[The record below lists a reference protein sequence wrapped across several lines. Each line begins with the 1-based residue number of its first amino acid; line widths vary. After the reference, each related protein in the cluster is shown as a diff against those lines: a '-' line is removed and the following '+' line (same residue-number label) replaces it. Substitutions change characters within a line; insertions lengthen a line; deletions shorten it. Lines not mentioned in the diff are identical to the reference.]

1 MKIDMVNS
9 TGTMQN
15 VEGRTDSAD
24 TTYIAKDKIEMTD
37 AVDPSK
43 LRDAVDKLN
52 KKTEET
58 NYDVQFAVY
67 KDTNR
72 IIVQV
77 VDKTTKEV
85 VSTFPPKQILEM
97 AAMVDKEFK
106 IFDKKI

>member
-9 TGTMQN
+9 PVMMQN
-15 VEGRTDSAD
+15 VENRTNNEQVS
-24 TTYIAKDKIEMTD
+24 TIEKDKDNLPGEINS
-37 AVDPSK
+37 SK
-43 LRDAVDKLN
+43 LQDAVDKLN
-52 KKTEET
+52 KKSEET

-85 VSTFPPKQILEM
+85 VSTYPPKQILEM
-97 AAMVDKEFK
+97 ARMVDQEFK
-106 IFDKKI
+106 VLDKKI

>member
-1 MKIDMVNS
+1 MKIDAVNS
-9 TGTMQN
+9 SGALQN
-15 VEGRTDSAD
+15 VENRTTSEDISKVE
-24 TTYIAKDKIEMTD
+24 KDKD
-37 AVDPSK
+37 NLPSEIDSPRLK
-43 LRDAVDKLN
+43 DAVDKLN
-52 KKTEET
+52 QKAKET

-97 AAMVDKEFK
+97 ARMVDKEFK

>member
-9 TGTMQN
+9 AGTTQN
-15 VEGRTDSAD
+15 IENKNSEEASK
-24 TTYIAKDKIEMTD
+24 IQNDKANHPGE
-37 AVDPSK
+37 VDLSQLK
-43 LRDAVDKLN
+43 ESVDKLN
-52 KKTEET
+52 KKVEET

-97 AAMVDKEFK
+97 ARMVEQEFK
-106 IFDKKI
+106 ILDKKI

>member
-1 MKIDMVNS
+1 MKIDKVNS
-9 TGTMQN
+9 TGTIQN
-15 VEGRTDSAD
+15 TENTTKDQEMNATQVLDVIDSHQL
-24 TTYIAKDKIEMTD
+24 KQ
-37 AVDPSK
+37 
-43 LRDAVDKLN
+43 AVDKLN
-52 KKTEET
+52 KKAEET

-85 VSTFPPKQILEM
+85 ISTFPPKQILEM
-97 AAMVDKEFK
+97 ARMVDQDFK